1 MKYLTLMRPSHWSK
15 NLFIFAALV
24 FGRKLF
30 GPAEEVAV
38 AVVSAAGAFIC
49 FSLAAASM
57 YIFNDVLDR
66 QSDRLHPEK
75 KNRPVASG
83 LVPVGSA
90 LIFSLVC
97 ALAALG
103 GGLMLA
109 KSFAAVIAAYLV
121 LMTLYSIFFKK
132 VMILDCIVIAV
143 GFCFRA
149 VAGAVVIG
157 VFISPW
163 LIICTF
169 ALCLFLA
176 FGKRRSEIE
185 QLGADGKNFR
195 ITLDG
200 YSPELLLH
208 MLDVTSGLAVVCF
221 LLYTMDDRT
230 LQVFRTNNLVYT
242 TPFVLYG
249 VFRFSALIQKGSY
262 GDPVQLIIRD
272 APFQINFI
280 LWVAACIGIVYSDRF
295 FGTFGDIWAY

>member
-15 NLFIFAALV
+15 NLFVFAALV
-24 FGRKLF
+24 FGRKLL
-30 GPAEEVAV
+30 GPTEEVAV
-38 AVVSAAGAFIC
+38 AAASAVGAFLC
-49 FSLAAASM
+49 FSLAASAM
-57 YIFNDVLDR
+57 YILNDILD
-66 QSDRLHPEK
+66 SEADRLHPEK
-75 KNRPVASG
+75 QNRPVAAG
-83 LVPVGSA
+83 LIPVGSA
-90 LIFSLVC
+90 IVFSFVC
-97 ALAALG
+97 MLAALG
-103 GGLMLA
+103 GSLMLA
-109 KSFAAVIAAYLV
+109 KSFAVIIAAYIV
-121 LMTLYSIFFKK
+121 LMTLYSFFFKK
-132 VMILDCIVIAV
+132 IMILDCIVIAV

-176 FGKRRSEIE
+176 FSKRRSEIQ
-185 QLGADGKNFR
+185 QLGDEGKNFR

-200 YSPELLLH
+200 YSPELLSH

-230 LQVFRTNNLVYT
+230 LQVFKTNNLVYT

-262 GDPVQLIIRD
+262 TSPVGLIIHDR
-272 APFQINFI
+272 PFQINFV
-280 LWVAACIGIVYSDRF
+280 LWVAACIGIVYADRL
-295 FGTFGDIWAY
+295 FGTFGNIWAY